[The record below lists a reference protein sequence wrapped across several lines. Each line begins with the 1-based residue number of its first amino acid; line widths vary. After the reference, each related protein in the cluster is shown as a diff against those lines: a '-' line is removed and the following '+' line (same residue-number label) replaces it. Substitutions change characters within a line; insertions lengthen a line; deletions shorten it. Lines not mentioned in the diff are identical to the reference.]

1 MKTAGR
7 FIARA
12 STVPRRAVEVKDSA
26 EKQHM
31 GKALLGLIMVSLTL
45 LIGLFV
51 YATFI
56 L

>member
-1 MKTAGR
+1 MTLG
-7 FIARA
+7 
-12 STVPRRAVEVKDSA
+12 VND
-26 EKQHM
+26 M
-31 GKALLGLIMVSLTL
+31 GKALLGLITVSLTL

>member
-1 MKTAGR
+1 MTLG
-7 FIARA
+7 
-12 STVPRRAVEVKDSA
+12 VNDL
-26 EKQHM
+26 

>member
-1 MKTAGR
+1 V
-7 FIARA
+7 IEAR
-12 STVPRRAVEVKDSA
+12 SA
-26 EKQHM
+26 EKKHM
-31 GKALLGLIMVSLTL
+31 GKALLGLITVSLAL